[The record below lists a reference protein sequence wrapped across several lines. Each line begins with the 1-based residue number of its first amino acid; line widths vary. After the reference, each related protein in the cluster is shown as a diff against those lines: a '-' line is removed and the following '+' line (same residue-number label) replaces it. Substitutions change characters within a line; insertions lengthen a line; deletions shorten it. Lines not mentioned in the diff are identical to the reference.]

1 MIHSFKLPLFAGLLG
16 FACAAPASLSLAGS
30 PLQIELEGEFNAS
43 KADVRKLL
51 HSTAAPLWRQFPDRD
66 LSTIKVG
73 AKGGPIVWHKRG
85 PAGQYTVR
93 LNTGEQYWA
102 QYAYQ
107 FSHEFTHILANYRR
121 GGDHNKWFEEAL
133 AELGSI
139 WTMRQ
144 MAEDWKTK
152 PPYPNW
158 KSYGTHLH
166 KYAQDLIDKT
176 KVPDDLAAWYK
187 ENKAELEKAADN
199 RPLNRVVAVAL
210 LPMFEKEPELWQS
223 IASLNKLRGEERGS
237 ATFEQ
242 YLQAW
247 HDHAPAKFGERIRE
261 IATRLGIELVE
272 ANRDPEEFRERKRLK
287 E

>member
-1 MIHSFKLPLFAGLLG
+1 MRAVW
-16 FACAAPASLSLAGS
+16 ASLLVVAALAVVGLAQS
-30 PLQIELEGEFNAS
+30 PLQIELEGEFGAS

-85 PAGQYTVR
+85 EKGEYTVR
-93 LNTGEQYWA
+93 LNTGKNYWA

-107 FSHEFTHILANYRR
+107 FSHEFTHILANYGR
-121 GGDHNKWFEEAL
+121 GGGQNKWFEEAL

-139 WTMRQ
+139 WTMRR

-158 KSYGTHLH
+158 KSYGPSLH
-166 KYAQDLIDKT
+166 KYAQTLIDNT
-176 KVPDDLAAWYK
+176 EVPDDLAAWYS
-187 ENKAELEKAADN
+187 ENKAELAKAADN
-199 RPLNRVVAVAL
+199 RPLNRVVAVSL

-223 IASLNKLRGEERGS
+223 IASLNTLRGEERGS

-247 HDHAPAKFGERIRE
+247 HDEAPRKFGPRIRA
-261 IATRLGIELVE
+261 IATRLGIELT
-272 ANRDPEEFRERKRLK
+272 P
-287 E
+287 